1 MHKQALPLHHA
12 ARWAFCSRLAAV
24 LRDIAGTQ
32 TAGEVNLQAP
42 STRDVDDVTRSTP
55 PAPRG
60 GGR

>member
-1 MHKQALPLHHA
+1 MLHHPLPTDA
-12 ARWAFCSRLAAV
+12 LRWAFCSRLAAV

-32 TAGEVNLQAP
+32 TAGELKLGERSV
-42 STRDVDDVTRSTP
+42 RDADDVARSTP